1 MIFIILMIILML
13 WAFFKDNGIRK
24 RYKCGLYNYMGK
36 QYIGKQQFKEDITY
50 YLLNSAIITFFVS
63 GLLTFIVICLPVFP
77 TYDYSYKFNINSM
90 KDNLVTEGYIYY
102 RSGHIDGE
110 LSYFFSRTMDK
121 GEIIGHVPADSS
133 YIKYDDDVHPNI
145 EVHQEKIDWDEAT
158 GWKIFDPWLCLL
170 ARTDLSD
177 NTEKEYIITVP
188 SDTLT
193 EEGNYEINME

>member
-1 MIFIILMIILML
+1 MIFIILMAIFML
-13 WAFFKDNGIRK
+13 WVFFNNDDGIQK
-24 RYKCGLYNYMGK
+24 RYKNGWYNCKHFDVKKDVVCGFIL
-36 QYIGKQQFKEDITY
+36 
-50 YLLNSAIITFFVS
+50 SAMV
-63 GLLTFIVICLPVFP
+63 TFIISGIFTLILICLPIFP

-90 KDNLVTEGYIYY
+90 KDNLVTEGCIYY

-121 GEIIGHVPADSS
+121 GEIIGHIPADSS

-158 GWKIFDPWLCLL
+158 GWKIFDPWLCLFEK
-170 ARTDLSD
+170 SK
-177 NTEKEYIITVP
+177 NFEYCQEKEYIITIP

>member
-1 MIFIILMIILML
+1 MIFIILMAIFML
-13 WAFFKDNGIRK
+13 WVFFNNDDGIRK
-24 RYKCGLYNYMGK
+24 KYKNGWYNCK
-36 QYIGKQQFKEDITY
+36 HFDECSFKKDVIYGFILST
-50 YLLNSAIITFFVS
+50 IITFLVS
-63 GLLTFIVICLPVFP
+63 GIFTLVVICLPVFP

-90 KDNLVTEGYIYY
+90 KDNLVTEGRMYY
-102 RSGHIDGE
+102 RSGCIDGE

-158 GWKIFDPWLCLL
+158 GWEVFDPWLCLFEK
-170 ARTDLSD
+170 SKHFEYSQ
-177 NTEKEYIITVP
+177 EKEYIITVP